1 MIHLILG
8 FTTFELNED
17 PSVRYCGPDS
27 NAAQAAI
34 DADYSTGFYKRIVR
48 HRLFDFGIPA
58 TPTGI
63 PPAAADPPPETAGAT
78 KQATTHT
85 SHATHS
91 HEAHAHE
98 QPHKQQKKK

>member
-34 DADYSTGFYKRIVR
+34 DADYATGFYARIVR

-58 TPTGI
+58 TPTGPI
-63 PPAAADPPPETAGAT
+63 TPPPPPPPDPDPETAGAHT
-78 KQATTHT
+78 HKSDPKQAK
-85 SHATHS
+85 
-91 HEAHAHE
+91 HETKHQKHETAH
-98 QPHKQQKKK
+98 PKK